1 MLRKIGGVV
10 AGLVAAFA
18 TIFLVQMVG
27 HTLFPVSGQ
36 PDLSDPVATRAFMA
50 SLSAGALAFVALA
63 WLLGAT
69 AGASVAARLSGERWA
84 AWVIAGVIALS
95 SIANVAM
102 FPHPLWMQIAGVAAP
117 LIGGWIGARFARP
130 RTDEDHVGASGSG
143 VADGPA

>member
-10 AGLVAAFA
+10 AGLIAAFV

-27 HTLFPVSGQ
+27 HLVFPVAGQ

-50 SLSAGALAFVALA
+50 SLSTGALVFVALA

-69 AGASVAARLSGERWA
+69 AGAAVAASISGARWA

-95 SIANVAM
+95 SIANVTM
-102 FPHPLWMQIAGVAAP
+102 FPHPVWMQIAGIAAP

-130 RTDEDHVGASGSG
+130 RVHDETVAASGG
-143 VADGPA
+143 AADGPA